1 MPSVQ
6 SQSHNNPI
14 SSPPPSLGAPCPLQA
29 RARRRDFH
37 MGKLREFVSPQAA
50 LPSER
55 PPEAPLD
62 NLTSLPPGPQPGAVS
77 PISHQAWP
85 GTPGGL
91 GHTTL
96 HSQSFSFS
104 SNAVVPTSSNKL
116 SGCEPF
122 ADHLTS
128 PLPPSSLAK
137 HHPSVPPS
145 RPSHHA
151 PSQRNPPAS
160 RPNELE
166 ARGPPFLLPSR
177 SITDPALS
185 LHCTPPPSQQPSLP
199 PPRLISIP
207 LPSQEEGKASGP
219 LSLSIVPPSSFSR
232 PPHMALLRAEICHA
246 HTHTSAMPFCWE
258 LVRLR
263 SRTGAT
269 ARELCTT
276 PKIGRSTTGTGCW
289 VRGTVPLVAPWSSRA
304 LFWLFPDTCT
314 VQPAL
319 PTYPP
324 EGNSQ

>member
-14 SSPPPSLGAPCPLQA
+14 SSPPPASAHLAHCRPGRGGGISTWENFGNLSHLRRLSLPNAPP
-29 RARRRDFH
+29 
-37 MGKLREFVSPQAA
+37 
-50 LPSER
+50 R
-55 PPEAPLD
+55 PPLD

-104 SNAVVPTSSNKL
+104 SNAFVPTSSNKL

-219 LSLSIVPPSSFSR
+219 LSLSIVPPSSFFSSSS
-232 PPHMALLRAEICHA
+232 HGI
-246 HTHTSAMPFCWE
+246 
-258 LVRLR
+258 
-263 SRTGAT
+263 
-269 ARELCTT
+269 
-276 PKIGRSTTGTGCW
+276 
-289 VRGTVPLVAPWSSRA
+289 AP
-304 LFWLFPDTCT
+304 
-314 VQPAL
+314 
-319 PTYPP
+319 
-324 EGNSQ
+324 G